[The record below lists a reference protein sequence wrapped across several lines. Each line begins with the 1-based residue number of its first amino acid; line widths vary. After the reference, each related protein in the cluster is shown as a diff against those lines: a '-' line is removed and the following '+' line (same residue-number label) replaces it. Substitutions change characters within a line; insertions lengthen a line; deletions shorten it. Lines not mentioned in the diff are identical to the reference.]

1 MSLTLAKTH
10 RKKLLEQDKESR
22 NWDMRKNKVEG
33 GGRIQSLTEENGM
46 GQNVN
51 LFIRKITKLK
61 QIKQKFQ

>member
-33 GGRIQSLTEENGM
+33 GRIQSLTEENGM

-61 QIKQKFQ
+61 QIKPKFQ

>member
-22 NWDMRKNKVEG
+22 NWDMRKNKVE